1 MPLLA
6 LYLIL
11 PDNGFDPRDIAS
23 NISNRMK
30 VFQIFRYGLAAKIEQ
45 VFLHICQL
53 FLPFIRPHVSNFRRF
68 HYFLS

>member
-30 VFQIFRYGLAAKIEQ
+30 VFQIFCYGLTAKIEK
-45 VFLHICQL
+45 VLLYILEF

-68 HYFLS
+68 HDFLS